1 MLSCNACRLHS
12 VDRNWYV
19 SSKAKIQMQRN
30 THTWSP
36 LHVPLC
42 ANRACVNATISSGNS
57 FVRSSESSVSACTFM
72 LHPQRSLSRGAQCI
86 YIVYSCMNL
95 WPIRWPNQIWWQYVS
110 GRFRNMRT
118 VGVKAYQTTRC
129 IFKWF
134 VNVMIQQNV
143 NSLGF
148 RFPAHRVDGF
158 GHP

>member
-12 VDRNWYV
+12 IERNWYV

-72 LHPQRSLSRGAQCI
+72 LQPRGSLSRGAQCI
-86 YIVYSCMNL
+86 YIVVAWSYGPSGDQ
-95 WPIRWPNQIWWQYVS
+95 IRWQYVS
-110 GRFRNMRT
+110 RRFRNMRT
-118 VGVKAYQTTRC
+118 VGVNAYQTTRC
-129 IFKWF
+129 IFKWL

-148 RFPAHRVDGF
+148 VDGF
-158 GHP
+158 GHT